1 MTREEAIAYF
11 KKNAIRIKGIMAE
24 EDEALKDR
32 FSETLEAT
40 EMAIKALER
49 ERITENGMSNKSII
63 YKAKESK
70 EIQEDL
76 DKLSELNK
84 PTTKKDLEVREFER
98 IEVTYPPEDICVYPE
113 YKGKPYF
120 GIQYR
125 ENGESIVGYG
135 TYSPQVLSRYLK
147 DYFMSTTKNNFEIDC
162 ISRADAIR
170 VASGYCHPSNVA
182 KELAKLPSVTPQET
196 RWIPV
201 GEDLPKDIKP
211 VQITWKNNEP
221 ETYYRDIKGK
231 HFTGVA
237 LYKDGKWYWYSDVTE
252 DLLAE
257 YGKCDIYE
265 LDSAIEVVAWMPMAE
280 PYEESEEEG

>member
-1 MTREEAIAYF
+1 MTREEAILWL
-11 KKNAIRIKGIMAE
+11 NLVIRTWEKE
-24 EDEALKDR
+24 CQLEYPVKEAL
-32 FSETLEAT
+32 FA
-40 EMAIKALER
+40 ACKALE
-49 ERITENGMSNKSII
+49 
-63 YKAKESK
+63 
-70 EIQEDL
+70 QE
-76 DKLSELNK
+76 
-84 PTTKKDLEVREFER
+84 P
-98 IEVTYPPEDICVYPE
+98 
-113 YKGKPYF
+113 
-120 GIQYR
+120 
-125 ENGESIVGYG
+125 
-135 TYSPQVLSRYLK
+135 
-147 DYFMSTTKNNFEIDC
+147 
-162 ISRADAIR
+162 
-170 VASGYCHPSNVA
+170 
-182 KELAKLPSVTPQET
+182 